1 MIIKEIYEDVFF
13 KHSWIIKKKKEN
25 ESSNRKK
32 NKNKKKD
39 KNAGIFHG
47 KIRNRLH
54 GRGLIRFSYFSNE
67 IVTVKSDRI
76 MR

>member
-1 MIIKEIYEDVFF
+1 MFF
-13 KHSWIIKKKKEN
+13 LNIHGLSRKKKKMNQAIE
-25 ESSNRKK
+25 KK

-54 GRGLIRFSYFSNE
+54 GRGLIKFSYFSNE